1 VIAIVGAVAQEGGG
15 LGLVKFEVGLEEG
28 TGCRGVEVASVG
40 FEAEK
45 FDVVLGGEVTVTVFD
60 DVFEMGVL
68 GGGGWGVV
76 APGRSRRTGKAGGN
90 SIPKRDLPAGSRMV
104 DQMTPCLPA
113 LMVSPA
119 ALVTLLVW

>member
-1 VIAIVGAVAQEGGG
+1 VIAIVGAEAQEGGG
-15 LGLVKFEVGLEEG
+15 LGLVRFEVGLEEG

-45 FDVVLGGEVTVTVFD
+45 FNVVLGSEGVVTVFD
-60 DVFEMGVL
+60 NVFEMGVL
-68 GGGGWGVV
+68 GGGG
-76 APGRSRRTGKAGGN
+76 SGKVENAGGN
-90 SIPKRDLPAGSRMV
+90 SITKRDLPAGARMV